1 MEEIKNQIVEIAYM
15 LEQLERNGIFFNI
28 NINEL
33 KEIIEEPQEFDIKP
47 SDLIDDYMSLWG
59 IKNDLQN
66 DIKERGI
73 TYEDFNSHGIKVT
86 KDNPSVKNLIN
97 INRQMLAIIEKLKLD
112 PNSIIPTEDE
122 DDNL

>member
-1 MEEIKNQIVEIAYM
+1 MAYKKISKKEIKRSII
-15 LEQLERNGIFFNI
+15 EQLEKKGANIAIFA
-28 NINEL
+28 
-33 KEIIEEPQEFDIKP
+33 
-47 SDLIDDYMSLWG
+47 DLINDYMSLWD

-122 DDNL
+122 DDTL